1 VKRAGWLMAGAAP
14 GLWGAYTWG
23 SHLLTLGSIW
33 RGPRERRAVSLT
45 FDDGP
50 DPEWTPR
57 VLDVLAREGVR
68 AAFFL
73 IGQRARRVPEQA
85 RRIADSGHDL
95 GNHTWSHPSL
105 WRCGPAH
112 TEREIADGHAAIA
125 DAAGAPPRFF
135 RPPWGKTNLAMFGV
149 ARELGTPNVFWT
161 VQPESRR
168 PVVPAEQARRG
179 LARARGGAIYDL
191 HDADGVPGAGRRLV
205 EYLPALIAG
214 LRAQGYALVPLRELL

>member
-1 VKRAGWLMAGAAP
+1 MKRAGWVAAAAAP

-23 SHLLTLGSIW
+23 SHLLTLASIW
-33 RGPRERRAVSLT
+33 RGPRERRAVALT

-50 DPEWTPR
+50 DPDWTPR

-73 IGQRARRVPEQA
+73 IGQRARRAPEIA
-85 RRIADSGHDL
+85 RRIAGAGHDL
-95 GNHTWSHPSL
+95 GNHTWSHRSL

-112 TEREIADGHAAIA
+112 TEREIQDGHTAIA
-125 DAAGAPPRFF
+125 DAAGEPPRFF

-149 ARELGTPNVFWT
+149 ARQLDTPCVFWT
-161 VQPESRR
+161 VQPEGRR
-168 PVVPAEQARRG
+168 PVDPAEQARRG
-179 LARARGGAIYDL
+179 IARARAGAIYDL
-191 HDADGVPGAGRRLV
+191 HDADGVPGAGARLV
-205 EYLPALIAG
+205 EYLPTLVAG

>member
-1 VKRAGWLMAGAAP
+1 MKRTGWLMAGAAP

-33 RGPRERRAVSLT
+33 RGPREHRAVSLT

-85 RRIADSGHDL
+85 RRIAGSGHDL

-112 TEREIADGHAAIA
+112 TECEIADGHAAIA

-149 ARELGTPNVFWT
+149 ARELGTPCVFWT

-179 LARARGGAIYDL
+179 LARARAGAIYDL

>member
-1 VKRAGWLMAGAAP
+1 VKRTGWLMAGAAP

-73 IGQRARRVPEQA
+73 IGQRARLAPEQA

-112 TEREIADGHAAIA
+112 TEREIGDGHAAIA

-149 ARELGTPNVFWT
+149 VRELGTPCVFWT

-168 PVVPAEQARRG
+168 PVVPAEQTRRG
-179 LARARGGAIYDL
+179 LARARAGAIYDL

>member
-1 VKRAGWLMAGAAP
+1 VKRTGWLMAGAAP

-23 SHLLTLGSIW
+23 SHLLTLGSVW

-73 IGQRARRVPEQA
+73 IGQRARRAPEEA
-85 RRIADSGHDL
+85 RRIADAGHDL

-112 TEREIADGHAAIA
+112 TEREIGDGHAAIA

-149 ARELGTPNVFWT
+149 ARELGTPCVFWT
-161 VQPESRR
+161 VQPEGRR

-191 HDADGVPGAGRRLV
+191 HDADGVPGAGRRLA

>member
-1 VKRAGWLMAGAAP
+1 MKRTGWLVAGAAP

-68 AAFFL
+68 ATFFL
-73 IGQRARRVPEQA
+73 IGQRARRAPEQA

-105 WRCGPAH
+105 WRCGPGH
-112 TEREIADGHAAIA
+112 TEREIADGHVAIA

-149 ARELGTPNVFWT
+149 VRELGTPGVFWT

-168 PVVPAEQARRG
+168 PVVAAEQTRRG
-179 LARARGGAIYDL
+179 LARARAGAIYDL

>member
-33 RGPRERRAVSLT
+33 RGPREHRAVSLT

-85 RRIADSGHDL
+85 RRIAGSGHDL

-112 TEREIADGHAAIA
+112 TECEIADGHAAIA

-149 ARELGTPNVFWT
+149 ARELGTPCVFWT
-161 VQPESRR
+161 VQSESRR
-168 PVVPAEQARRG
+168 PVEPAEQARRG
-179 LARARGGAIYDL
+179 LARARAGAIYDL

-205 EYLPALIAG
+205 EYLPVLIAG

>member
-1 VKRAGWLMAGAAP
+1 MKRTGWLMAGAAP

-73 IGQRARRVPEQA
+73 IGQRARQAPEQA
-85 RRIADSGHDL
+85 RRIAESGHDL

-112 TEREIADGHAAIA
+112 TEREIADGHTAIA

-149 ARELGTPNVFWT
+149 ARELGTPCVFWT

-179 LARARGGAIYDL
+179 LARARAGAIYDL
-191 HDADGVPGAGRRLV
+191 HDADGVPGAGCRLV

>member
-1 VKRAGWLMAGAAP
+1 MKRTGWPVAGAAP

-33 RGPRERRAVSLT
+33 RGPRGHRAVSLT

-73 IGQRARRVPEQA
+73 IGQRARRAPEQA

-105 WRCGPAH
+105 WRCGPGH

-149 ARELGTPNVFWT
+149 ARELGTPCVFWT

-168 PVVPAEQARRG
+168 PVVPAEQERRG
-179 LARARGGAIYDL
+179 LARARAGAIYDL

>member
-1 VKRAGWLMAGAAP
+1 MKRTGWLMAGAAP

-73 IGQRARRVPEQA
+73 IGQRARRAPEQA

-105 WRCGPAH
+105 WRCGPAR

-125 DAAGAPPRFF
+125 DASGAPPRFF

-149 ARELGTPNVFWT
+149 ARELGTPCVFWT

-179 LARARGGAIYDL
+179 LARARTGAIYDL

>member
-1 VKRAGWLMAGAAP
+1 VKRTGWLVAGAAP

-33 RGPRERRAVSLT
+33 RGPREHRAVSLT

-68 AAFFL
+68 ATFFL
-73 IGQRARRVPEQA
+73 IGRRARRAPEQA

-149 ARELGTPNVFWT
+149 ARELGTPCVFWT

>member
-1 VKRAGWLMAGAAP
+1 MKRAGWLMAGAAP

-33 RGPRERRAVSLT
+33 RGPREHRAVSLT

-50 DPEWTPR
+50 DPEWTAR

-149 ARELGTPNVFWT
+149 ARELGTPCVFWT

-168 PVVPAEQARRG
+168 PVEPAEQARRG
-179 LARARGGAIYDL
+179 LARARAGAIYDL

-205 EYLPALIAG
+205 EYLPVLIAG

>member
-1 VKRAGWLMAGAAP
+1 VKRAGWMAAAAAP

-23 SHLLTLGSIW
+23 SHLLTLASIR
-33 RGPRERRAVSLT
+33 RGPRERHAISLT

-50 DPEWTPR
+50 DLDWTPR

-73 IGQRARRVPEQA
+73 IGQRARRAPELA
-85 RRIADSGHDL
+85 RRIAGAGHDL
-95 GNHTWSHPSL
+95 GNHTWSHRSL

-112 TEREIADGHAAIA
+112 TEREIQDGHTAIA
-125 DAAGAPPRFF
+125 DAAGEPPRFF

-149 ARELGTPNVFWT
+149 ARQLDTPCVFWT

-168 PVVPAEQARRG
+168 PVDPAEQARRG
-179 LARARGGAIYDL
+179 IARARAGAIYDL
-191 HDADGVPGAGRRLV
+191 HDADGVPGAGGRLV
-205 EYLPALIAG
+205 EYLPTLVAG

>member
-1 VKRAGWLMAGAAP
+1 VKRTGWLMAGAAP

-73 IGQRARRVPEQA
+73 IGQRAQQAPEQA

-105 WRCGPAH
+105 WRCGPTH
-112 TEREIADGHAAIA
+112 TEREIGDGHAAIA

-149 ARELGTPNVFWT
+149 ARELGTPCVFWT

-168 PVVPAEQARRG
+168 PVLPAEQTRRG
-179 LARARGGAIYDL
+179 LARARAGAIYDL

>member
-1 VKRAGWLMAGAAP
+1 MKRTGWLMAGAAP

-73 IGQRARRVPEQA
+73 IGQRARQAPEQA

-112 TEREIADGHAAIA
+112 TECEIADGHAAIA

-149 ARELGTPNVFWT
+149 ARELGTPCVFWT

-179 LARARGGAIYDL
+179 LARARAGAIYDL
-191 HDADGVPGAGRRLV
+191 HDADGVPGAGHRLV

>member
-1 VKRAGWLMAGAAP
+1 VKRAGWVAAAAAP

-23 SHLLTLGSIW
+23 SHLLTLASIW
-33 RGPRERRAVSLT
+33 RGPGERRAVALT

-50 DPEWTPR
+50 DPDWTPR

-73 IGQRARRVPEQA
+73 IGQRARRAPEIA
-85 RRIADSGHDL
+85 RRIAGAGHDL
-95 GNHTWSHPSL
+95 GNHTWSHRSL

-112 TEREIADGHAAIA
+112 TEREIQDGHTAIA
-125 DAAGAPPRFF
+125 DAAGEPPRFF

-149 ARELGTPNVFWT
+149 ARQLDTPCVFWT
-161 VQPESRR
+161 VQPEGRR
-168 PVVPAEQARRG
+168 PVDPAEQARRG
-179 LARARGGAIYDL
+179 IARARAGAIYDL
-191 HDADGVPGAGRRLV
+191 HDADGVPGAGARLV
-205 EYLPALIAG
+205 EYLPTLVAG

>member
-1 VKRAGWLMAGAAP
+1 VKRTGWLMAGAAP

-33 RGPRERRAVSLT
+33 RGPRECRAVSLT

-73 IGQRARRVPEQA
+73 IGQRARQAPEQA
-85 RRIADSGHDL
+85 RRIAESGHDL

-112 TEREIADGHAAIA
+112 TEREIADGHTAIA

-149 ARELGTPNVFWT
+149 ARELGTPCVFWT

-179 LARARGGAIYDL
+179 LARARAGAIYDL
-191 HDADGVPGAGRRLV
+191 HDADGVPGAGHRLV

>member
-1 VKRAGWLMAGAAP
+1 MKRAGWVAAAAAP

-23 SHLLTLGSIW
+23 SHLLTLASIW
-33 RGPRERRAVSLT
+33 RGPGERRAVALT

-50 DPEWTPR
+50 DPDWTPR

-73 IGQRARRVPEQA
+73 IGQRARRAPEIA
-85 RRIADSGHDL
+85 RRIAGAGHDL
-95 GNHTWSHPSL
+95 GNHTWSHRSL

-112 TEREIADGHAAIA
+112 TEREIQDGHTAIA
-125 DAAGAPPRFF
+125 DAAGEPPRFF

-149 ARELGTPNVFWT
+149 ARQLDTPCVFWT
-161 VQPESRR
+161 VQPEGRR
-168 PVVPAEQARRG
+168 PVDPAEQARRG
-179 LARARGGAIYDL
+179 IARARAGAIYDL
-191 HDADGVPGAGRRLV
+191 HDADGVPGAGARLV
-205 EYLPALIAG
+205 EYLPTLVAG

>member
-1 VKRAGWLMAGAAP
+1 MKRTGWLMAGAAP

-33 RGPRERRAVSLT
+33 RGPRECRAVSLT

-73 IGQRARRVPEQA
+73 IGQRARQAPEQA

-112 TEREIADGHAAIA
+112 TEREIADGHVAIA

-149 ARELGTPNVFWT
+149 ARELGTPCVFWT

-179 LARARGGAIYDL
+179 LARARAGAIYDL
-191 HDADGVPGAGRRLV
+191 HDADGVPGAGHRLV

>member
-1 VKRAGWLMAGAAP
+1 MKRAGWLMAGAAP

-33 RGPRERRAVSLT
+33 RGPREHRAVSLT

-50 DPEWTPR
+50 DPEWTAR

-85 RRIADSGHDL
+85 RRIAGSGHDL

-112 TEREIADGHAAIA
+112 TECEIADGHAAIA

-149 ARELGTPNVFWT
+149 ARELGTPCVFWT

-168 PVVPAEQARRG
+168 PVEPAEQARRG
-179 LARARGGAIYDL
+179 LARARAGAIYDL

>member
-1 VKRAGWLMAGAAP
+1 VKRTGWLMAGAAP

-57 VLDVLAREGVR
+57 VLDVLAREGVP

-73 IGQRARRVPEQA
+73 IGQRARRAPEQA

-105 WRCGPAH
+105 WRCGPAR
-112 TEREIADGHAAIA
+112 TEREIGDGHAAIA

-149 ARELGTPNVFWT
+149 ARELDTHCVFWT

-168 PVVPAEQARRG
+168 PVLPAEQARRG
-179 LARARGGAIYDL
+179 LARARAGAIYDL

>member
-1 VKRAGWLMAGAAP
+1 MKRAGWVAAAAP

-23 SHLLTLGSIW
+23 SHLLTLASIW
-33 RGPRERRAVSLT
+33 RGPRERRAVALT

-50 DPEWTPR
+50 DPDWTPR

-73 IGQRARRVPEQA
+73 IGQRARRAPEIA
-85 RRIADSGHDL
+85 RRIAGAGHDL
-95 GNHTWSHPSL
+95 GNHTWSHRSL

-112 TEREIADGHAAIA
+112 TEREIQDGHTAIA
-125 DAAGAPPRFF
+125 DAAGEPPRFF

-149 ARELGTPNVFWT
+149 ARQLDTPCVFWT
-161 VQPESRR
+161 VQPEGRR
-168 PVVPAEQARRG
+168 PVDPAEQARRG
-179 LARARGGAIYDL
+179 IARARAGAIYDL
-191 HDADGVPGAGRRLV
+191 HDADGVPGAGARLV
-205 EYLPALIAG
+205 EYLPTLVAG

>member
-1 VKRAGWLMAGAAP
+1 VKRTGWLMAGAAP

-73 IGQRARRVPEQA
+73 IGQRARQAPEQA

-112 TEREIADGHAAIA
+112 TEREIGDGHAAIA

-149 ARELGTPNVFWT
+149 ARELGTPCVFWT

-168 PVVPAEQARRG
+168 PVLPAEQARRG
-179 LARARGGAIYDL
+179 LARARAGAIYDL

-214 LRAQGYALVPLRELL
+214 LRAQGYALVPLRDLL

>member
-1 VKRAGWLMAGAAP
+1 MKRTGWLMAGAAP

-33 RGPRERRAVSLT
+33 RGPRESRAVSLT

-73 IGQRARRVPEQA
+73 IGQRARRAPEHA

-149 ARELGTPNVFWT
+149 ARELGTPSVFWT